1 MSMEIIRHR
10 WMWLMVPAEGF
21 EPPTYCL
28 QNRCTTT
35 VLSRQIDKLR
45 RYAGS
50 GAHSTAA
57 VANNDS

>member
-1 MSMEIIRHR
+1 
-10 WMWLMVPAEGF
+10 
-21 EPPTYCL
+21 
-28 QNRCTTT
+28 